1 MEKNNEKLA
10 PCPFCGSKPRFEKRI
25 NGTKAVVCDCCG
37 LQMVG
42 KVGEQSAVLFE
53 KWNTRVD
60 KGTGRTMGMREKRI
74 IRSLHVLESTIMPII
89 KGANDSLENVN
100 RIEKL
105 LVELFN
111 EGEKP

>member
-1 MEKNNEKLA
+1 MENSNEKLA

-25 NGTKAVVCDCCG
+25 DGTKAIVCDCCG
-37 LQMVG
+37 LQMVST
-42 KVGEQSAVLFE
+42 VGEQSAVLFE

-60 KGTGRTMGMREKRI
+60 KGTGRTMGIKEKRI
-74 IRSLHVLESTIMPII
+74 IRLLSVLVSTLMPII
-89 KGANDSLENVN
+89 KEVNDSIENVN